1 METQKPGMLALGK
14 PAHCLAGAPDL
25 AGVSALLLDACDRPK
40 WSWLVQ
46 KELTTKCNRPHRAYV
61 LVDENWM
68 FGLCLEKKIH
78 INGYNF

>member
-1 METQKPGMLALGK
+1 METQKPGMLALRK
-14 PAHCLAGAPDL
+14 PAHCLAGAPDI
-25 AGVSALLLDACDRPK
+25 GVSALLLDTCDRRK

-46 KELTTKCNRPHRAYV
+46 KELTTKHNRSHRACV

-68 FGLCLEKKIH
+68 FGLCLEKKIY